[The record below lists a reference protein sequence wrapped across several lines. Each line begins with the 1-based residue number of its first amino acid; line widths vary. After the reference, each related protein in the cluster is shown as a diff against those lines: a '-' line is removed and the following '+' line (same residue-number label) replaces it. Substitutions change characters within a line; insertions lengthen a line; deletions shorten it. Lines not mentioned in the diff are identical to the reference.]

1 MFGLIKKKKEYDLA
15 DQIPVDNLKKYV
27 VQGYEKEKALELQI
41 EQKDSEIEK
50 LQNDLQ
56 QFEALKV
63 VLENKEK
70 TIADL
75 NGRLD
80 SIDRYKSR
88 VEDLE
93 SKNNTLRIEK
103 KQLADEVYELK
114 KQEKKIAKRV
124 SDKVS
129 KETSAAIKLN
139 LKKKILGIKGNLS
152 KGQVINLIDQVQQ
165 NDQEG

>member
-70 TIADL
+70 TIADF
-75 NGRLD
+75 NGRLY
-80 SIDRYKSR
+80 SIDQYKSR

-114 KQEKKIAKRV
+114 RQEKKIAERV

-152 KGQVINLIDQVQQ
+152 KGQVVNLIDQVQQ
-165 NDQEG
+165 DEQEG

>member
-1 MFGLIKKKKEYDLA
+1 M
-15 DQIPVDNLKKYV
+15 
-27 VQGYEKEKALELQI
+27 VQGYEKEKSLELQI
-41 EQKDSEIEK
+41 EKKDSEIEK

-75 NGRLD
+75 NGRLY

-88 VEDLE
+88 IEDLE

-103 KQLADEVYELK
+103 
-114 KQEKKIAKRV
+114 
-124 SDKVS
+124 SS
-129 KETSAAIKLN
+129 
-139 LKKKILGIKGNLS
+139 
-152 KGQVINLIDQVQQ
+152 
-165 NDQEG
+165 

>member
-15 DQIPVDNLKKYV
+15 DQIPIDNLKKYV
-27 VQGYEKEKALELQI
+27 VQGYEKEKSLELQI

-114 KQEKKIAKRV
+114 RQEKKIAERV

-129 KETSAAIKLN
+129 KETTAAIKLN

-165 NDQEG
+165 NDQER

>member
-75 NGRLD
+75 NGRLY
-80 SIDRYKSR
+80 SLDRYKSR
-88 VEDLE
+88 IEDLE
-93 SKNNTLRIEK
+93 SKNNTLMIEK
-103 KQLADEVYELK
+103 KQLAEEVYELK
-114 KQEKKIAKRV
+114 RQEKKIAERV

-152 KGQVINLIDQVQQ
+152 KGQVVNLIDQVQQ
-165 NDQEG
+165 DEQEG

>member
-50 LQNDLQ
+50 LQNDQQ

-75 NGRLD
+75 NGRLY
-80 SIDRYKSR
+80 SIDQYKSR
-88 VEDLE
+88 LEDLE

-103 KQLADEVYELK
+103 KQLAGEVYELK
-114 KQEKKIAKRV
+114 RQEKKIAERV

-152 KGQVINLIDQVQQ
+152 KGQVVNLIDQVQQ
-165 NDQEG
+165 DEQEG

>member
-1 MFGLIKKKKEYDLA
+1 MFGLTKKKKEYDLA

-27 VQGYEKEKALELQI
+27 VQGYEKEKSLELLI

-114 KQEKKIAKRV
+114 RQEKKIAERV

-165 NDQEG
+165 NEQEG

>member
-1 MFGLIKKKKEYDLA
+1 
-15 DQIPVDNLKKYV
+15 
-27 VQGYEKEKALELQI
+27 
-41 EQKDSEIEK
+41 
-50 LQNDLQ
+50 
-56 QFEALKV
+56 LKV

-75 NGRLD
+75 NGRLY

-88 VEDLE
+88 IEDLE
-93 SKNNTLRIEK
+93 SKNNTLMIEK

-114 KQEKKIAKRV
+114 RQEKKIAERV

-129 KETSAAIKLN
+129 KETTAAIKLN

-152 KGQVINLIDQVQQ
+152 KGQVINLIDQIQQ
-165 NDQEG
+165 DEQEG

>member
-63 VLENKEK
+63 VLENQEK
-70 TIADL
+70 TIVDL
-75 NGRLD
+75 NGKLS

-114 KQEKKIAKRV
+114 RQEKKIAERV

-129 KETSAAIKLN
+129 KETTAAIKLN

-152 KGQVINLIDQVQQ
+152 KGQVVNLIDQVQQ
-165 NDQEG
+165 DEQEG

>member
-27 VQGYEKEKALELQI
+27 VQGYEKEKTLELQI

-50 LQNDLQ
+50 LQNDQQ

-70 TIADL
+70 TVADL
-75 NGRLD
+75 NGKLS

-93 SKNNTLRIEK
+93 SKNNTLMIEK

-114 KQEKKIAKRV
+114 RQEKKIAERV

-129 KETSAAIKLN
+129 KETTAAIKLN

-152 KGQVINLIDQVQQ
+152 KGQVVNLIDQVQQ
-165 NDQEG
+165 DEQEG

>member
-27 VQGYEKEKALELQI
+27 VQGYEKEKSLELQI
-41 EQKDSEIEK
+41 EKKDSEIEK

-75 NGRLD
+75 NGRLY
-80 SIDRYKSR
+80 SIDHYKSR
-88 VEDLE
+88 IEDLE
-93 SKNNTLRIEK
+93 SKNNTLKIEK
-103 KQLADEVYELK
+103 KQLADEVNELK
-114 KQEKKIAKRV
+114 RQEKQITEKI

-129 KETSAAIKLN
+129 KEISAAIKLN
-139 LKKKILGIKGNLS
+139 LKKKVLGIKGNLS
-152 KGQVINLIDQVQQ
+152 KGQVINLIDQIHQIE
-165 NDQEG
+165 QEG

>member
-27 VQGYEKEKALELQI
+27 VQGYEKEKYLELQI
-41 EQKDSEIEK
+41 EKKDSEIEK

-56 QFEALKV
+56 QFDALKV

-114 KQEKKIAKRV
+114 RQEKKIAERV

-139 LKKKILGIKGNLS
+139 LKKKILVIKGNLS
-152 KGQVINLIDQVQQ
+152 KGQVVNLIDQVKQ
-165 NDQEG
+165 DEQEG

>member
-27 VQGYEKEKALELQI
+27 VQGYEKEKSLELQI
-41 EQKDSEIEK
+41 EKKDSEIEK

-56 QFEALKV
+56 QFDALKV

-103 KQLADEVYELK
+103 KQLAYEVYELK
-114 KQEKKIAKRV
+114 RQEKKIAERV

-152 KGQVINLIDQVQQ
+152 KGQVVNLIDQVKQ
-165 NDQEG
+165 DEQEG